1 MLAKHPSTLRSP
13 QKMDLNVV
21 FSCPSC
27 VSLARSVST
36 NLRALTPA
44 LSGPGSN
51 SASSEKPS
59 LTTCRKSFI
68 SVYLMF
74 FVFLLIISKGLAS
87 LCAVSL
93 PEDRRGRPV
102 MLAAVSPSVEQ
113 VLVNILMNWN
123 EMNKQIRSMDG
134 PRGMWQTL
142 PLSVITVTLL
152 KRERGGEERVS

>member
-1 MLAKHPSTLRSP
+1 
-13 QKMDLNVV
+13 
-21 FSCPSC
+21 
-27 VSLARSVST
+27 
-36 NLRALTPA
+36 
-44 LSGPGSN
+44 
-51 SASSEKPS
+51 
-59 LTTCRKSFI
+59 
-68 SVYLMF
+68 MF

-93 PEDRRGRPV
+93 PEDHRGRPV